1 MKNHLF
7 IILLALVFTKASYS
21 ENLTKQDLLKM
32 SPSQIIVYAKNGDPM
47 AQLWLGDAISNG
59 SIPNWR
65 SYSSCEWYYKS
76 AEQNNSDAAFKL
88 YNYIR
93 VFENLGKIFDC
104 PKVIVVK
111 KTNLNKNYWL
121 LKSARLQNRE
131 AQFELW
137 KISKDNSEKLNWLKK
152 SAEKEYPP
160 AMINLAKYL
169 SGQIFYLKPEKKDL
183 DKALSLLI
191 KASKASNKNSDAD
204 YELANLFSNK
214 LYFDYINL
222 HKSDLKKG
230 KKESAD
236 YWLKE
241 ANAQNFKA
249 RFNIKKAIK
258 FANNC
263 INKSMEFR
271 CYELAIGFYTEDQF
285 KNLNYDKA
293 LVFLNEA
300 EEYLKEAKEYHRVLF
315 LKGKASL
322 SWPNLNKNKLE
333 ANKYFRKA
341 KEILMK
347 SNKNDYMISIYE
359 KWISYTS

>member
-1 MKNHLF
+1 MKNYFF
-7 IILLALVFTKASYS
+7 IILLALVFTQASYS

-32 SPSQIIVYAKNGDPM
+32 SPSQIIVYAKNGDPT
-47 AQLWLGDAISNG
+47 AQLWLGDAIFNG
-59 SIPNWR
+59 SIPNSR

-76 AEQNNSDAAFKL
+76 AEQNNSEAAFKL

-169 SGQIFYLKPEKKDL
+169 SGQIFYLKLEKKDL

-222 HKSDLKKG
+222 HKSALKKG
-230 KKESAD
+230 NKENAD

-241 ANAQNFKA
+241 ANTQNFKSH
-249 RFNIKKAIK
+249 FNIKKAIK

-271 CYELAIGFYTEDQF
+271 CYELVIDFYTEDQF
-285 KNLNYDKA
+285 KNLNYEKA
-293 LVFLNEA
+293 QAFLNEA
-300 EEYLKEAKEYHRVLF
+300 EEYLKEEKDYHRVLF
-315 LKGKASL
+315 LKGKAFL
-322 SWPNLNKNKLE
+322 RWPNLKKNKLK
-333 ANKYFRKA
+333 ANKYFKKA
-341 KEILMK
+341 KETLMK
-347 SNKNDYMISIYE
+347 SNKKDPTISIYE